1 MTYRFYKHY
10 TLDQARALLP
20 QIRQWLKQMMDLRG
34 VLEEHDKKVEALM
47 EPGCDVG
54 GPLVNRWVEVM
65 GNIKEVLLEF
75 HRREIQI
82 KDLDRGLIDFP
93 AVIGGREVFLCWEQ
107 DEEDIEFWHD
117 LDAGYAGRERLSGSE

>member
-20 QIRQWLKQMMDLRG
+20 QIRKWLKQMVELRT
-34 VLEEHDKKVEALM
+34 VLEAHDRKVEALM
-47 EPGCDVG
+47 EAGCDVG

-117 LDAGYAGRERLSGSE
+117 LDAGYAGREKLSGSE